1 MKKCAIVCNLKSGK
15 GISNDSLAK
24 MVNIL
29 LDRGYVTQIHVTKH
43 PGDATLIT
51 EKIPHVDL
59 LISMGGDGTYSEVI
73 TGNYKRK
80 DKLLLTHIPIGT
92 ANDIGTMFGM
102 NKNILTNLKN
112 ILDGVVKDVDI
123 CLVNNKPFVYVA
135 GFGKYIT
142 ISYDTPKKY
151 KKIFGYLAY
160 AAQGVVEFFRPT
172 KLFEVEY
179 TVNGETYKGLYSL
192 ILISNAN
199 SIAGIHDIYKDI
211 KLDDKRFEI
220 VFCNLTK
227 RSDVIKSFYYLRT
240 TDIDKV
246 PGLFFHRSDNIK
258 ITFSEVPKKCW
269 TIDGEKLQDRR
280 KTYEFNTTY
289 TIKMLVPKKNLAKL
303 FVNEK

>member
-15 GISNDSLAK
+15 GISKDILAK

-29 LDRGYVTQIHVTKH
+29 LEYGYIAQVHVTKN
-43 PGDATLIT
+43 PGDAIEIT
-51 EKIPHVDL
+51 EKLPNVDL
-59 LISMGGDGTYSEVI
+59 VISMGGDGTYSEVI
-73 TGNYKRK
+73 SGNYKRK
-80 DKLLLTHIPIGT
+80 EKLVLTHIPIGT

-102 NKNILTNLKN
+102 SKNVLTNLKN
-112 ILDGVVKDVDI
+112 ILNGTIKDVDI

-151 KKIFGYLAY
+151 KKVFGYLAY
-160 AAQGVVEFFRPT
+160 AMQGVMEFFRPT

-211 KLDDKRFEI
+211 KLDDKKFEV

-240 TDIDKV
+240 ADIDKV
-246 PGLFFHRSDNIK
+246 PGLFFHRTDNIK

-269 TIDGEKLQDRR
+269 TIDGEKLQERR
-280 KTYEFNTTY
+280 KTYEFNTNY
-289 TIKMLVPKKNLAKL
+289 TIKMLVPKKNIDKL
-303 FVNEK
+303 FIAKK